1 MEGIRFCGFR
11 AHELLFEVLGRT
23 FLCLHGHQVGANL
36 QKAVQEITGK
46 YAAQGITVDYT
57 LFGHQHATAIG
68 DYHARNASLVGSNA
82 YSEAGLNFCSKAAQN
97 LHIVTSG
104 GIDSLK
110 VDLQDSSGVTPYP
123 FVADWEAYCPRSEQK
138 LRQGAVVFQVVI

>member
-1 MEGIRFCGFR
+1 MCSSD
-11 AHELLFEVLGRT
+11 L
-23 FLCLHGHQVGANL
+23 
-36 QKAVQEITGK
+36 
-46 YAAQGITVDYT
+46 
-57 LFGHQHATAIG
+57 
-68 DYHARNASLVGSNA
+68 A